1 MNKRTSVTGI
11 CKRAGMLVIAI
22 SAALMVV
29 GCATTSQQVE
39 SDAPDPHDTAD
50 APDAADA
57 AEESRM
63 IQYFVALLYA
73 GPNREGSEEEI
84 MRIQRGHRARIREL
98 AESGHMVLA
107 GPFGDGGDLRGL
119 FIYDVATMEEAQ
131 ALADSD
137 PAIQAGRLRA
147 EIHPWWG
154 ARGLRDLE

>member
-1 MNKRTSVTGI
+1 MAVI
-11 CKRAGMLVIAI
+11 AVVVAMLVVGIA
-22 SAALMVV
+22 

-39 SDAPDPHDTAD
+39 DPPDTPD

-57 AEESRM
+57 ADAAKESPM

-84 MRIQRGHRARIREL
+84 MRIQRGHRARIGEL
-98 AESGHMVLA
+98 VDSGQMVLA

-119 FIYDVATMEEAQ
+119 FIYDVATMEKAQ

-154 ARGLRDLE
+154 ARGLRDLEY